1 MSNGPLQDDWF
12 SQAPVPSDRPGG
24 LPSMRPSAMPPA
36 RVAGDPMW
44 SSLSGAVGGAL
55 GVGSA
60 LLGGALLHAPVAA
73 HPRASWIVLGILGGV
88 ALGAAFG
95 RITRRLTRVLP
106 RVIFGVVASV
116 SLCLVLYAFVLVRVA
131 PELDRRSIPFQTS
144 ALGALL
150 YGACLGAMPLLRTRS
165 ERGRKL

>member
-12 SQAPVPSDRPGG
+12 SKAPVPSDRPGG
-24 LPSMRPSAMPPA
+24 LPSLRPSAMPPP

-44 SSLSGAVGGAL
+44 SSLSGAVGGAV
-55 GVGSA
+55 GVGAA
-60 LLGGALLHAPVAA
+60 LLGGMLVHTPVAV
-73 HPRASWIVLGILGGV
+73 HPHASWIVLAIVGGV

-95 RITRRLTRVLP
+95 RVTRRLTRLLP
-106 RVIFGVVASV
+106 RVIFGAVASV

-131 PELDRRSIPFQTS
+131 PGSTSLVPFQTS
-144 ALGALL
+144 ALWALV
-150 YGACLGAMPLLRTRS
+150 YGACLGATPLLRTRS